1 MEQGM
6 RIERDGAV
14 ARIVIDRPDKGNML
28 TLKMVADLAETVTA
42 LGKDKTVKA
51 IVLRTTG
58 DEFCRGRDPAGAP
71 EHGPTN
77 ALQMRATLPDPILA
91 AYAAIRGAEVPVVA
105 VVQGLANGFGC
116 AIAGVC
122 DVTIAAEEARFALPE
137 MKADL
142 PPTLAICAQLDRVPV
157 KGLTWLVYSTD
168 QIDAKTALSLGIVSR
183 VVPRK
188 DLDAEVGR
196 FLTFLTSRNRDA
208 LATVKAYA
216 AQARLMEPGPSA
228 TLAGNMISVMLA
240 SK

>member
-1 MEQGM
+1 MEAGM
-6 RIERDGAV
+6 RLEHDGAV
-14 ARIVIDRPDKGNML
+14 ATIVIDRPDKGNML
-28 TLKMVADLAETVTA
+28 TLRMVADLAETVTK
-42 LGKDKTVKA
+42 LGKDETVKA

-71 EHGPTN
+71 EHGPTTP
-77 ALQMRATLPDPILA
+77 LEMRAALTDPILA
-91 AYAAIRGAEVPVVA
+91 AYAAIRNAEVPVVA
-105 VVQGLANGFGC
+105 IVQGLANGFGC

-142 PPTLAICAQLDRVPV
+142 PPTLAICAQIDKVPV

-168 QIDAKTALSLGIVSR
+168 QIDAKAALQLGIVSR

-188 DLDAEVGR
+188 DLEAEADR
-196 FLTFLTSRNRDA
+196 FLSFLTSRNRDA
-208 LATVKAYA
+208 VATVKTYA

-228 TLAGNMISVMLA
+228 TLAGNMIAVVLA

>member
-77 ALQMRATLPDPILA
+77 ALQMRATLTDPILA